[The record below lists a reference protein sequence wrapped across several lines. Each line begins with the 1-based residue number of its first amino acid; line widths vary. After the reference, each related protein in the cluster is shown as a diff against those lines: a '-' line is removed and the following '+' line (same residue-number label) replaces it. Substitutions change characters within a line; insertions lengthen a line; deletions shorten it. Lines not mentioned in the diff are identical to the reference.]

1 MNNKDSKIKSIDIKQ
16 INLDQNRNA
25 GIVEN
30 IWKKN
35 KIKFFQIK
43 SIKEKKHQNNFKQNR
58 EVLNVSKINSMKKST
73 QGLRGDQR
81 NQPNQP

>member
-30 IWKKN
+30 IWKTN

-43 SIKEKKHQNNFKQNR
+43 RTKEKKHQNNFKQNR